1 LVNVSER
8 TARIRSI
15 KSIESERP
23 DMNSNPSNQ
32 KLLSFIGIAGAFL
45 IVAVL
50 AAVMVS
56 KNEPPPLDQKRVAE
70 RKAAL
75 AEIRAADAKDLGTN
89 EVIDPGKG
97 LFRLSIANAMDLT
110 VKEYQNPTAAR
121 SNLIARAA
129 KANEAP
135 PKAPEA
141 PSKYE

>member
-1 LVNVSER
+1 
-8 TARIRSI
+8 
-15 KSIESERP
+15 
-23 DMNSNPSNQ
+23 MNSNPSNQ

-56 KNEPPPLDQKRVAE
+56 KNQPPPLDQKRIAE

-75 AEIRAADAKDLGTN
+75 AEIRAADAKALGTN

-97 LFRLSIANAMDLT
+97 IFRLSIANAMDLT
-110 VKEYQNPTAAR
+110 VKEYQNPAAAR

-141 PSKYE
+141 PNKFE